1 MEDVEMTYDMI
12 TEALN
17 SIHPGSFVRI
27 GYHTELPL
35 KSVFVKEGYKIIRTS
50 ETTVRT
56 GVNYRNIQYVKNE
69 RVNRSEPPRSHKT
82 HIVPVIKNKIYK
94 NENTEQMYL
103 RVFPTIKG
111 TNKVSNYL
119 VICPDG
125 SVKLLRSLDPD
136 TKSMIRDSY
145 FSGAR
150 FTPVHMIKLDNI
162 FRIGSFGTLC

>member
-1 MEDVEMTYDMI
+1 MTYEMI
-12 TEALN
+12 VEALN
-17 SIHPGSFVRI
+17 TIHPGSFVRV

-35 KSVFVKEGYKIIRTS
+35 KAVFSKEGYRIIRTS
-50 ETTVRT
+50 ESTVRT
-56 GVNYRNIQYVKNE
+56 GVNYNNIQSVQEE
-69 RVNRSEPPRSHKT
+69 RANRSEPARSRT
-82 HIVPVIKNKIYK
+82 SRMVPVIKNKVYR
-94 NENTEQMYL
+94 NENTDQMYL
-103 RVFPTIKG
+103 RVYPTIKG

-125 SVKLLRSLDPD
+125 SVKFLQSLDPD

-145 FSGAR
+145 FSGAH